1 LNHWFEELKKEL
13 QSSEVAD
20 TIERSE
26 ELLFQFDQQ
35 REATI
40 NASVNTIREGEHL
53 VEQLRYEISN
63 ENSSSSFVCW
73 FCKCISFMMHACY
86 VKLSACCP
94 PSKVYCYCHQNRER
108 RCRAFL

>member
-1 LNHWFEELKKEL
+1 MNVAFIIFWFVCIQLNHWFDELKKEL

-40 NASVNTIREGEHL
+40 NACVNTIREGENL
-53 VEQLRYEISN
+53 VEQLRYDT
-63 ENSSSSFVCW
+63 
-73 FCKCISFMMHACY
+73 
-86 VKLSACCP
+86 
-94 PSKVYCYCHQNRER
+94 
-108 RCRAFL
+108 